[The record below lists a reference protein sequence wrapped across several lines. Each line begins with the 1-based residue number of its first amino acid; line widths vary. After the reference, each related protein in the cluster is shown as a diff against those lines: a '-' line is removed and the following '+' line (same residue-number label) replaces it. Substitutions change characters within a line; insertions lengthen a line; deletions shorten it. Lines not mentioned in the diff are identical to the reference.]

1 MIKEL
6 FSILDSGGVK
16 ALSTA
21 ILGALAL
28 KVIEAVFHWKTADD
42 KARADAAAADRASV
56 RADSQSYVQNLRADN
71 KDLRELVRKAESES
85 RQWRDKYY
93 DALESLL
100 ELKHEIEE
108 AEDDPTKSP
117 TDPGIRH

>member
-6 FSILDSGGVK
+6 LSILDSGGIK
-16 ALSTA
+16 ALAAA

-28 KVIEAVFHWKTADD
+28 KVIEAIFQWKTADD

-56 RADSQSYVQNLRADN
+56 RADSQSYTQNLRADN
-71 KDLRELVRKAESES
+71 KDLRELVRKAEAES
-85 RQWRDKYY
+85 REWRDKYY
-93 DALESLL
+93 AALESLL

-108 AEDDPTKSP
+108 QEEDPQESP
-117 TDPGIRH
+117 TDPGV